1 MNGTPQLRSIG
12 FAGMDELLG
21 RLMARM
27 RVFRPVAQ
35 TGRHGSASYS
45 YTLQRK
51 GMPYL
56 FTGFRPEEPLKFH
69 YFAGRMTVA
78 EYPSPHSRAPWDDTP
93 ETAVI
98 GAAACDVAAL
108 RSLDVI
114 FLQKD
119 WTDHFYR
126 ARRERTLLISAD
138 CTEPRDTCL
147 CTKAGIG
154 PFATQGYD
162 LNISSVTT
170 GYIVESGSPKGDE
183 LLEREADLFA
193 VPEETLLDERA
204 RNRKLTTHQVDTIN
218 REYTLSVTRPELL
231 RMIRESDEWR
241 EHVKTCVACGACL
254 FACPTCHCFVLSDHE
269 DAPGRFA
276 RVKAWD
282 ACSYGGYSRM
292 AGGSSPRLGLT
303 ERFRHRYLHKFEY
316 YPVNFGFEACTGC
329 GRCIAGCMGR
339 IDMRRVFTALDA
351 ASQGVTS

>member
-1 MNGTPQLRSIG
+1 MNGTLQLRSIG
-12 FAGMDELLG
+12 FAGMDELLA
-21 RLMARM
+21 RLANRM
-27 RVFRPVAQ
+27 RVYRPAAQ
-35 TGRHGSASYS
+35 PGRQGSTSYY
-45 YTLQRK
+45 YTTQRS

-56 FTGFRPEEPLKFH
+56 FTGFRPEEPLKIH
-69 YFAGRMTVA
+69 YFAGRITVA
-78 EYPSPHSRAPWDDTP
+78 EYPSPHSEELWENTP

-126 ARRERTLLISAD
+126 VRRERTLLISAD
-138 CTEPRDTCL
+138 CTEPRETCL
-147 CTKAGIG
+147 CTKSGIA
-154 PFATQGYD
+154 PYATEGFD
-162 LNISSVTT
+162 INISRVST
-170 GYIVESGSPKGDE
+170 GYIMESGSPKGDE
-183 LLEREADLFA
+183 VFEREADLFA
-193 VPEETLLDERA
+193 APDKALLDERTNN
-204 RNRKLTTHQVDTIN
+204 RNLATQQVDDIN
-218 REYTLSVTRPELL
+218 QDYTLSVSRPELL
-231 RMIRESDEWR
+231 RRIRESDEWH

-254 FACPTCHCFVLSDHE
+254 FACPTCHCFVLSDHK
-269 DAPGRFA
+269 DAPGRFT

-316 YPVNFGFEACTGC
+316 YPQNFGFEACTGC

-339 IDMRRVFTALDA
+339 IDMRRVFVALDT
-351 ASQGVTS
+351 ASQGVT